1 MGSIAPGKCADIEK
15 GDIPQAV
22 INTMYIKEN
31 ITEDSFLIPA
41 PEGAKDGGTAAAR
54 VIDLLRELFY
64 FSHGFCIAFRERMV
78 DNAAYLADG
87 FGNFL
92 TGVFAVLPYGI
103 AHIIR

>member
-54 VIDLLRELFY
+54 VIDIVSILP
-64 FSHGFCIAFRERMV
+64 
-78 DNAAYLADG
+78 
-87 FGNFL
+87 
-92 TGVFAVLPYGI
+92 TFAVSLFK
-103 AHIIR
+103 